1 MGANNKI
8 QKQGK
13 SLDFPNPC
21 GNIPKL
27 RFPEFNGK
35 WEEKRFSDERV
46 RKVCKG
52 AGTVIW
58 KMK

>member
-21 GNIPKL
+21 GNIA
-27 RFPEFNGK
+27 G
-35 WEEKRFSDERV
+35 
-46 RKVCKG
+46 RKNDCTELG
-52 AGTVIW
+52 WGFRRE
-58 KMK
+58 